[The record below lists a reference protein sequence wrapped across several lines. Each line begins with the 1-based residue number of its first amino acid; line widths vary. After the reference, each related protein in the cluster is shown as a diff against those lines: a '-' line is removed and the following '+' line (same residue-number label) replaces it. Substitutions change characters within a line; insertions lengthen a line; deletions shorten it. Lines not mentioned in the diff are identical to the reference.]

1 MAATSPKRIVIEQRA
16 DVPLM
21 VKEALAG
28 EAGIGPG
35 DLLEYSSTVGTVLRH
50 NTAQGVVAPKMVALE
65 KWWND
70 DDDDYAI
77 DVDYANGD
85 VLRYGVPLPGDVLYM
100 WLASG
105 QNASALDYLVSNGD
119 GALQVEAAIDA
130 TDIIH
135 SLVGIAAEAVNATAA
150 ISRIRV
156 LIV

>member
-1 MAATSPKRIVIEQRA
+1 MASSAPTNKIVLESRA
-16 DVPLM
+16 GDIM
-21 VKEALAG
+21 VREALAG

-35 DLLEYSSTVGTVLRH
+35 DLLEFSTDTGTVLRH
-50 NTAQGVVAPKMVALE
+50 NTAQGVVAPKLVALP

-70 DDDDYAI
+70 SESSYDI
-77 DVDYANGD
+77 DVDYDSGD
-85 VLRYGVPLPGDVLYM
+85 VVRMGVPLPGDVLYM

-105 QNASALDYLVSNGD
+105 ENASALDYLVSDGD

-135 SLVGIAAEAVNATAA
+135 SLVGIAVEAVNATAA
-150 ISRIRV
+150 ISRIKV

>member
-1 MAATSPKRIVIEQRA
+1 MAATAPKRIVIESRNE
-16 DVPLM
+16 PPM

-35 DLLEYSSTVGTVLRH
+35 DLLEYSTGPGTVLRH
-50 NTAQGVVAPKMVALE
+50 NTAAGVVAPPMVAVE

-70 DDDDYAI
+70 DDSNYAI

-85 VLRYGVPLPGDVLYM
+85 VLRYIVPQRGDVLYM

-105 QNASALDYLVSNGD
+105 ENASALAYLVSDGD

-135 SLVGIAAEAVNATAA
+135 SLVAIALEAVNATGG
-150 ISRIRV
+150 ISRIKA

>member
-1 MAATSPKRIVIEQRA
+1 MAATAPKRIVIESNNQ
-16 DVPLM
+16 PPM

-35 DLLEYSSTVGTVLRH
+35 DLLEYSTTVGTVLRH
-50 NTAQGVVAPKMVALE
+50 NTADGVVAPVMVAVE

-70 DDDDYAI
+70 DDDNYAL
-77 DVDYANGD
+77 DVDYADGD
-85 VLRYGVPLPGDVLYM
+85 VLRYIVPQRGDVVYM

-105 QNASALDYLVSNGD
+105 ENASALDYLVSDGD
-119 GALQVEAAIDA
+119 GALAVEAAIDA

-135 SLVGIAAEAVNATAA
+135 ALVGIAAEAVDASAA
-150 ISRIRV
+150 LSRIKV

>member
-1 MAATSPKRIVIEQRA
+1 MAATAPKRIVIESNNI
-16 DVPLM
+16 PPM

-35 DLLEYSSTVGTVLRH
+35 DLLEYSISVGTVLRH
-50 NTAQGVVAPKMVALE
+50 NTAQGVVAPKMVAVE

-70 DDDDYAI
+70 DDSNYAI

-85 VLRYGVPLPGDVLYM
+85 VLRYIVPLPGDVLYM

-105 QNASALDYLVSNGD
+105 ENASALAYLVSDGD

-156 LIV
+156 IIV